1 MLAKGYPMAI
11 NPLRRMEKPWR
22 CRGMAFLPPD
32 FALFKDHACEWQ
44 IIAGYD
50 IAASEK

>member
-1 MLAKGYPMAI
+1 VPSI
-11 NPLRRMEKPWR
+11 RTTR
-22 CRGMAFLPPD
+22 
-32 FALFKDHACEWQ
+32 CEWQ